1 MQPMSESVN
10 ERAQRLG
17 TLIRAA
23 RLHAERTPDD
33 CARQLALS
41 PESYT
46 AVEAGTHPI
55 SLPELELL
63 ALYLGVPMAY
73 FWGTVALE
81 PPRGRD
87 VARYVALRQRMIGV
101 MLRQQRLE
109 RSVSLEALAE
119 AAGIDAVVIEGI
131 EAGATAVDY
140 VELERLSQA
149 LGLPVSEFVDDRVGP
164 LGKHEAERRLIAN
177 FQQMTPETQ
186 AFLLNARNVSFLD
199 VARRLSEM
207 DVDRLRQIAEGI
219 LDITY

>member
-1 MQPMSESVN
+1 MSETVN

-23 RLHAERTPDD
+23 RLHAERTTAD

-46 AVEAGTHPI
+46 AVEDGTHPV

-73 FWGTVALE
+73 FWGTATLE

-109 RSVSLEALAE
+109 QDVTLEALAE
-119 AAGIDAVVIEGI
+119 AADMDMGIIEGI

-164 LGKHEAERRLIAN
+164 LGKHEAERRLVAN
-177 FQQMTPETQ
+177 FQQMPPETQ